1 MIRFLLKRV
10 LWGVVTLIL
19 FQTLIF
25 FIANLLIPGDWV
37 TQFSLFTTAE
47 QRAEMRHQLGLD
59 LPLWE
64 QYLRWLANFLQGN
77 LGTSMSGVP
86 IVEILKDV
94 MPPTL
99 IVFVP
104 GTLLS
109 FGIGHWLGKVAAWK
123 RGATSSTATLASI
136 LLFTSFPA
144 WLGFL
149 VVYFLGRRLQLFR
162 NMLIPEFSRDLWRD
176 ATMTPGGV
184 IMAMLLTLGGVW
196 LVFFL
201 MNRLIERHW
210 DRRIP
215 SLVLAL
221 PYLGISYGVLY
232 AAGIGKLAVDVSY
245 LFIMPFIAY
254 VLLSFGETMLI
265 TRTNMLDTLKE
276 EYITTARAKGV
287 PEKVV
292 RDRHAA
298 RNALLPVLSR
308 FVISLPYLLTG
319 LVIIEY
325 SLGLS
330 GAGSA
335 IRLRNMFAHTEMSWY
350 GMGWAFYNG
359 LYLQDLPLVMG
370 VLFVVGLLA
379 IMARLVIDVLHALL
393 DPRIRYRSWS

>member
-1 MIRFLLKRV
+1 VIRFLLRRV
-10 LWGVVTLIL
+10 LWGIVTLIL

-25 FIANLLIPGDWV
+25 FIANVLVPGDWV
-37 TQFSLFTTAE
+37 TQFSQFLTAE
-47 QRAEMRHQLGLD
+47 QRTELRHQLGLD

-64 QYLRWLANFLQGN
+64 QYVRWLGNFLQGN
-77 LGTSMSGVP
+77 LGRSMSGVS
-86 IVEILKDV
+86 IVEILKEV

-109 FGIGHWLGKVAAWK
+109 FAIGHWLGKIAAWK
-123 RGATSSTATLASI
+123 RGPTSSTATLASI

-149 VVYFLGRRLQLFR
+149 VVYFLGRRLQVYR
-162 NMLIPEFSRDLWRD
+162 NMLIPEFSRDLWRNT
-176 ATMTPGGV
+176 TMTPGSV
-184 IMAMLLTLGGVW
+184 IMTMLLTLGAVW
-196 LVFFL
+196 LIFFL
-201 MNRLIERHW
+201 VNRLLERQW
-210 DRRIP
+210 GWKIP
-215 SLVLAL
+215 SLLLVV
-221 PYLGISYGVLY
+221 PYLGISF
-232 AAGIGKLAVDVSY
+232 GIWYLVGMWKLAADVAY
-245 LFIMPFIAY
+245 LFTMPLITY

-287 PEKVV
+287 PEKAV
-292 RDRHAA
+292 RDKHAA

-325 SLGLS
+325 SLGFS
-330 GAGSA
+330 GAGSVV
-335 IRLRNMFAHTEMSWY
+335 RLRSMFANTEMSWH
-350 GMGWAFYNG
+350 GMGWAFFQA

-379 IMARLVIDVLHALL
+379 ILARLVIDVLHVLL
-393 DPRIRYRSWS
+393 DPRIRYQTRS

>member
-1 MIRFLLKRV
+1 VVRFLLKRV
-10 LWGVVTLIL
+10 LWGFFTLIL

-25 FIANLLIPGDWV
+25 FIANILVPGDWV
-37 TQFSLFTTAE
+37 TQFSQFLTPE

-64 QYLRWLANFLQGN
+64 QYVRWLGNFLRGN
-77 LGTSMSGVP
+77 LGTSMSGLT

-94 MPPTL
+94 TPPTL

-109 FGIGHWLGKVAAWK
+109 FAIGHWLGKIAAWN

-149 VVYFLGRRLQLFR
+149 VVYFLGRRLQVFR
-162 NMLIPEFSRDLWRD
+162 NMLIPEYSRDLWGN

-184 IMAMLLTLGGVW
+184 IMSMLLTLGVVW
-196 LVFFL
+196 IIFFL
-201 MNRLIERHW
+201 VNRLVGRW
-210 DRRIP
+210 LGRRIP

-221 PYLGISYGVLY
+221 PYLGVSFGVWY
-232 AAGIGKLAVDVSY
+232 VVGIGKLAVDVAY
-245 LFIMPFIAY
+245 LFIMPLIAY

-265 TRTNMLDTLKE
+265 TRTNMIDTLKE

-287 PEKVV
+287 PEKAV
-292 RDRHAA
+292 RDKHAA

-325 SLGLS
+325 SLGIS
-330 GAGSA
+330 GTGSVV
-335 IRLRNMFAHTEMSWY
+335 RLRGMFANTEMSWH
-350 GMGWAFYNG
+350 GMGWAFYNA

-379 IMARLVIDVLHALL
+379 ILARLVIDVLHALL
-393 DPRIRYRSWS
+393 DPRIRYQSWS

>member
-1 MIRFLLKRV
+1 VSRFLLKRV
-10 LWGVVTLIL
+10 LWGIVTLIL

-25 FIANLLIPGDWV
+25 FIANILIPGDWV
-37 TQFSLFTTAE
+37 TQFSQFLTPE

-59 LPLWE
+59 LPLWQ
-64 QYLRWLANFLQGN
+64 QYVRWLGNFLRGN
-77 LGTSMSGVP
+77 LGTSMSGLT
-86 IVEILKDV
+86 IVAILKDV

-109 FGIGHWLGKVAAWK
+109 FAIGHWLGKVSAWK
-123 RGATSSTATLASI
+123 RGPASSTATLASI

-149 VVYFLGRRLQLFR
+149 VVYFLGRRLQVFR
-162 NMLIPEFSRDLWRD
+162 NLVVPEYSRDLWRN
-176 ATMTPGGV
+176 ASMTPGSV
-184 IMAMLLTLGGVW
+184 IMIMLLTLGVVW
-196 LVFFL
+196 IGFLLV
-201 MNRLIERHW
+201 NRLIESQW
-210 DRRIP
+210 GRRMP

-221 PYLGISYGVLY
+221 PYLGLSFGIWYVG
-232 AAGIGKLAVDVSY
+232 GIGKLATDVAY
-245 LFIMPFIAY
+245 LFIMPLITY

-287 PEKVV
+287 PEKEV
-292 RDRHAA
+292 RDKHAA

-330 GAGSA
+330 GTGSVV
-335 IRLRNMFAHTEMSWY
+335 RLRGMFANTEMSWH
-350 GMGWAFYNG
+350 GMGWAFYNA

-379 IMARLVIDVLHALL
+379 IVARLVIDVLHVLL
-393 DPRIRYRSWS
+393 DPRIRYQS